1 MGQSRFSEGFILG
14 VIIGGGIALLFTT
27 KKGNK
32 ILKVV
37 SEEGFEGLSKLI
49 DDASEGVDK
58 YVEKKKEEGE
68 VEGFSFEDQ
77 DSAKPHTN
85 GDPIEK
91 EVKPARRFFR
101 RQKKS

>member
-1 MGQSRFSEGFILG
+1 MGQSRFSDGFLLG

-32 ILKVV
+32 ILKAV

-49 DDASEGVDK
+49 DDASQGVDN
-58 YVEKKKEEGE
+58 YVEKKEEEGK

-77 DSAKPHTN
+77 NVKPPTN
-85 GDPIEK
+85 GDTAVK
-91 EVKPARRFFR
+91 ELKPARRFFR
-101 RQKKS
+101 RIKK